1 MMGFYPDNATD
12 PSYTFASPVFDKII
26 LSLNPDYY
34 GKKELVIETKKTD
47 DDALFINQITVA
59 GKKWDGYRI
68 SHQDLVNAGRITFNL
83 SSKK

>member
-12 PSYTFASPVFDKII
+12 PSYTFASPVFDKIT
-26 LSLNPDYY
+26 LTLNPDYY

-47 DDALFINQITVA
+47 DDAQYINSITID
-59 GKKWDGYRI
+59 GKSRKGYRI
-68 SHQDLVNAGRITFNL
+68 SHNELVNAGKITFDL